1 MKMKKLITMITAGL
15 LMAGCAEEVNNN
27 RTDGDKRY
35 ITFSVSDDNTAARTP
50 YASMR
55 TSVAPWTDEQ
65 AGVEAKVVE
74 VETDLPTEYPLS
86 LTITDEPNISSAKAD
101 ITRGALLNSG
111 DAASLEFGVTEFLT
125 SNATSPLFSN
135 SKPAHQSTL
144 DDGRELFKANEF
156 WEYDSYDGIS
166 YDFYAYAP
174 WVNGSGSGITLSN
187 ENRTITYDATGV
199 AVNNQPDLMT
209 ARKWTS
215 SYVGAIPLNFQHRL
229 CAIQIKTT
237 GTWAEG
243 YHVSGVKFTNV
254 ISSGTFD
261 IDTDKDDAWTSK
273 GAADDYVVTGF
284 TEADAANVEITGATG
299 SNWLMLPPQTLS
311 DAKLSITMS
320 DGSGE
325 YTITAP
331 VNASTWRAG
340 HTVTYTVSPE
350 AITTM
355 TVNYPTGTARSW
367 QNGSTPV
374 AGPVTTYT
382 TTDQFGLFVLDK
394 DNKIFISNQRITP
407 TAGDAA
413 ASRTLD
419 IPSLFKSKQFRY
431 FLMYPYIDD
440 ASLEALVGTDNYNNY
455 YKLDGTG
462 RPANA
467 DAFFA
472 EVIENWNPVNDQ
484 STEAT
489 FKAQDLQIA
498 KLSGDHFDMVHKM
511 GLISITLPVLTVQ
524 KTMYYQISESEWVE
538 NLTKN
543 NAPSNSVSATGAT
556 TITSSWKPWRNTST
570 SCHLI
575 SKPGSGTPI
584 ISARRGIL
592 EEITYSW
599 TVDDLSITSTASCET
614 KTISFPSTLCLMKTW
629 EFSYEGSG
637 RAFTIPAT
645 GYYCFECW
653 GASGGYYASIN
664 VNPAGVGTAGYVKG
678 IIHLSLSDEFF
689 VFVGQRGFAG
699 YTNLNA
705 TPITSFN
712 GGGAGVRTNYFSG
725 GFTSSSGG
733 GATDIRTQKGLT
745 DAEKTSW
752 TTAWDN
758 AYGLKGRI
766 FVAAGGG
773 GHGGHSSYGA
783 AGGLNGYDSSNSTG
797 SSGSLRGCTGAT
809 QTTGGTTTPGRASG
823 SIAYTVGTNGTFGVG
838 GKGGA
843 SNNVN
848 CGGGGGGGYWGG
860 AGGGSGNIGCGGV
873 SGSGGSSYISGHK
886 GCVAIVSAA
895 GTSPKSGTA
904 NSIEIATHYSGLA
917 FLEGHTEMIDG
928 YGYSWTTSKGS
939 QVNVPSTDFYGTTNR
954 QEDTKGHVGN
964 GFARITQIVTD

>member
-35 ITFSVSDDNTAARTP
+35 ITFSVSDDNTTARTP

-65 AGVEAKVVE
+65 PEMAGVEAKVVE

-419 IPSLFKSKQFRY
+419 IPSLFKSKQFKY
-431 FLMYPYIDD
+431 FLMYPYIDN

-498 KLSGDHFDMVHKM
+498 KLSGDHFDMIHKM
-511 GLISITLPVLTVQ
+511 GLLACALPDGITSNDVITYDGNSYDGDAEGEKWTKIDSKCTTMTWNASTTFTSSTDKPYNAGSVL
-524 KTMYYQISESEWVE
+524 YYVAKPTNGAIAFSA
-538 NLTKN
+538 T
-543 NAPSNSVSATGAT
+543 ADSNHYSWSVSGAST
-556 TITSSWKPWRNTST
+556 T
-570 SCHLI
+570 
-575 SKPGSGTPI
+575 
-584 ISARRGIL
+584 
-592 EEITYSW
+592 
-599 TVDDLSITSTASCET
+599 VSTANAY
-614 KTISFPSTLCLMKTW
+614 KNFTIASPNLSEYYNKKVW
-629 EFSYEGSG
+629 EFSY
-637 RAFTIPAT
+637 T
-645 GYYCFECW
+645 GAGKTWVAPSAGTYTMECW
-653 GASGGYYASIN
+653 GGGYGASS
-664 VNPAGVGTAGYVKG
+664 GCRGGGYVSG
-678 IIHLSLSDEFF
+678 DISLIGNMTLY
-689 VFVGQRGFAG
+689 VYVGAAV
-699 YTNLNA
+699 TNS
-705 TPITSFN
+705 ISYVFN
-712 GGGAGVRTNYFSG
+712 GGGPSSTKG
-725 GFTSSSGG
+725 GSTGPTG
-733 GATDIRTQKGLT
+733 CGATDIRTTGGTWSDVASLR
-745 DAEKTSW
+745 A
-752 TTAWDN
+752 
-758 AYGLKGRI
+758 RI
-766 FVAAGGG
+766 IVGGG
-773 GHGGHSSYGA
+773 GTSCSTLRSNSA
-783 AGGLNGYDSSNSTG
+783 SAGGLTGYQARHTNANTNYDAYCG
-797 SSGSLRGCTGAT
+797 RGGG
-809 QTTGGTTTPGRASG
+809 QTGGGAVPSRWNTA
-823 SIAYTVGTNGTFGVG
+823 VNGTAGSFGMG

-843 SNNVN
+843 SVEYSGSA
-848 CGGGGGGGYWGG
+848 GGGGGWYGGSGASGAGYGSFGG
-860 AGGGSGNIGCGGV
+860 GGGS
-873 SGSGGSSYISGHK
+873 SFISGHPYCN
-886 GCVAIVSAA
+886 GINS
-895 GTSPKSGTA
+895 SGTHQGA
-904 NSIEIATHYSGLA
+904 GNPSKVLYQGSG
-917 FLEGHTEMIDG
+917 EEHTIIFTNTLMIDG
-928 YGYSWTTSKGS
+928 GGYRWTTSSRGS
-939 QVNVPSTDFYGTTNR
+939 LQQMPNPAGGYYASGV
-954 QEDTKGHVGN
+954 GHSGA
-964 GFARITQIVTD
+964 GFARITFTYVN